1 MQWTTWFSKIDLH
14 QGVYLERSSLRV
26 SVVKIPLGVIGV
38 DGVIT
43 PLNMAC
49 SVEIGAVLN

>member
-49 SVEIGAVLN
+49 VQVT